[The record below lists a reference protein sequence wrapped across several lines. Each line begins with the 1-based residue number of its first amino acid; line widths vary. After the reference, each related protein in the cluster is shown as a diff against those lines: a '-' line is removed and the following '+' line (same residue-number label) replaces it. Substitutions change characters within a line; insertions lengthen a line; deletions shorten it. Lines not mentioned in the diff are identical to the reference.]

1 MKDSEYVKFN
11 SINPLYLIIDKVDE
25 YIEEK
30 NANRYL
36 IYASTEKI
44 REVLTKYTKLGDK
57 IKYLIETIN
66 DGEAGEYGKD
76 FMKIKFD
83 SDDNLLLNK
92 ISKLHNITIVIRSV
106 FQKDDKYYP
115 QGVLD

>member
-36 IYASTEKI
+36 IFASTEKN
-44 REVLTKYTKLGDK
+44 REKY
-57 IKYLIETIN
+57 
-66 DGEAGEYGKD
+66 
-76 FMKIKFD
+76 
-83 SDDNLLLNK
+83 
-92 ISKLHNITIVIRSV
+92 
-106 FQKDDKYYP
+106 
-115 QGVLD
+115 

>member
-11 SINPLYLIIDKVDE
+11 SINPLYLIIDKADE

-36 IYASTEKI
+36 IFASTEKN

-66 DGEAGEYGKD
+66 GGEAGEYGKD